1 MTSPDTDIEPA
12 GEATEIQPVARA
24 NPLAIIAAMAENPA
38 CDPDK
43 LKQLMDLQERW
54 EDRRAR
60 GEWSEAM
67 AGLQAACPVVPK
79 RARGDKARFAPFED
93 IMAMVRPL
101 LQEHGLAVSFSSE
114 PAAEGALRIVCHI
127 TKGTHTESREFTCP
141 IPTMV
146 NPKTGKAMVNE
157 AQRMGMALTYA
168 KRYCLC
174 AALNIVTAG
183 EDFDGGPEPN
193 PAPAADPNAEQA
205 PSRGERS
212 VADNLA
218 LSFWKRWEAAGG
230 TEDTWKAALQKASDG
245 KPVNC
250 PSDLDPEQ
258 WGKVNVLV
266 GELEEAG
273 R

>member
-12 GEATEIQPVARA
+12 GEATEIVSVREGELATLGTAEDLRA
-24 NPLAIIAAMAENPA
+24 K
-38 CDPDK
+38 C
-43 LKQLMDLQERW
+43 
-54 EDRRAR
+54 
-60 GEWSEAM
+60 EAFE
-67 AGLQAACPVVPK
+67 AK
-79 RARGDKARFAPFED
+79 RAVVVEYIKR
-93 IMAMVRPL
+93 
-101 LQEHGLAVSFSSE
+101 SFIE
-114 PAAEGALRIVCHI
+114 NTDFGPADPR
-127 TKGTHTESREFTCP
+127 
-141 IPTMV
+141 
-146 NPKTGKAMVNE
+146 N
-157 AQRMGMALTYA
+157 A
-168 KRYCLC
+168 KRTLLKPGAEKVCRLFNTRPTWRRDDETWEMLGKPAGTVCYVCEILDNTTGEIIGEGRGAETIGNKKRDANKTIKNAEKC
-174 AALNIVTAG
+174 ALVDAALYTFCLSEMFTQDLGAG
-183 EDFDGGPEPN
+183 PDAN

-218 LSFWKRWEAAGG
+218 LSYWKRWEAAGG